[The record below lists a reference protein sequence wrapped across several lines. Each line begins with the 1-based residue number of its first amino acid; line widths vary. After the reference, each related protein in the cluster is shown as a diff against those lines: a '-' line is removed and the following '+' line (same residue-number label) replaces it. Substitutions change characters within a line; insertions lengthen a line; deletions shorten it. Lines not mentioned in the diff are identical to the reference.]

1 MRHENDNFK
10 IFVNNLV
17 TSYSRTSY
25 SNKVLFIIR
34 LYKSV
39 GFFRLNDLLKKY
51 DVYDE
56 FWRNVISYHII
67 NNKTYFYSEFV
78 NEIVVRKNK
87 LTVEDFVRNIDYSF
101 DFELNEPKDKP
112 FTWEEII
119 FDKLNYKLLDLL
131 I

>member
-67 NNKTYFYSEFV
+67 NNKTHFYSEFV

-87 LTVEDFVRNIDYSF
+87 LTVGDFVRNIDYLF
-101 DFELNEPKDKP
+101 DFELNELKDKP

>member
-67 NNKTYFYSEFV
+67 NNKTHFYSEFV

-87 LTVEDFVRNIDYSF
+87 LTVGDFVRNIDYSF
-101 DFELNEPKDKP
+101 DFELNELKDKP